1 LIDLLPLDDFAER
14 DPIFWS
20 RLFRKNLAESLSMLV
35 VGIPLWLFNWIPVN
49 RAASSETEV
58 GIRIRRSLIR
68 RGYLY
73 LILFAGVIGLMVSA
87 GMLIFYLLQAVLGE
101 PPQDFA
107 SLVLELVISL
117 GFFGILLWY
126 HGRLLQIDGRLAAQT
141 LAEKHADFPVLV
153 LVSEIGTF
161 SEMVVTAL
169 QKEAP
174 TLPLAVHVVDQGV
187 PDETLSSAK
196 AVILP
201 ASITASPLEA
211 IRLWLQNFSGIRF
224 VIPTSVRGWVWI
236 SGNGSNLQNLIQQT
250 AEKVRQLAEGDDIYK
265 TRFSPWIIIG
275 YIAGGIFGFVLLM
288 SLFSILADMLF

>member
-1 LIDLLPLDDFAER
+1 
-14 DPIFWS
+14 
-20 RLFRKNLAESLSMLV
+20 
-35 VGIPLWLFNWIPVN
+35 
-49 RAASSETEV
+49 
-58 GIRIRRSLIR
+58 LIR

-87 GMLIFYLLQAVLGE
+87 GMLVFYVLQAVLGE

-117 GFFGILLWY
+117 GLFGVLLWY

-153 LVSEIGTF
+153 LVSEIGIF
-161 SEMVVTAL
+161 SEMVVTSL

-201 ASITASPLEA
+201 ASITALPLEA

-224 VIPTSVRGWVWI
+224 VIPTPIGGWVWV

-250 AEKVRQLAEGDDIYK
+250 AEKVRQLAEGEDIYK
-265 TRFSPWIIIG
+265 THLSPWIIIG

-288 SLFSILADMLF
+288 SLFSVLADILF